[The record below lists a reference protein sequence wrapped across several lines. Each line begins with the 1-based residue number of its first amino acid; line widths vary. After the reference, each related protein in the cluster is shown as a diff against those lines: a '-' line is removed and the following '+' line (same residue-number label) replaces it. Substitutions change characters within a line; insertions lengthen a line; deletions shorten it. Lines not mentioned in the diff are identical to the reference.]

1 MNRKKAYVI
10 GTRVDKSLSPLIFNH
25 WFKKYNINAVYKH
38 KIIKEKNF
46 NKDIK
51 KILKEKNLVGVNIT
65 IPFKE
70 KAIKLLD
77 KMDKHSRTIG
87 AVNCITIKKK
97 KYYGTNT
104 DWKGFLEAYQKKRLK
119 HKKKINKKK
128 IILIGYGGAAKA
140 VLYGL
145 LQMGKYYKEN
155 TIVFNRTK
163 RKIQFSQF
171 SQKITHSIKKIK
183 DHTEDSYLIINT
195 TPRNVF
201 SDLKIKKIN
210 KSIEVCDIVY
220 KPKETK
226 FLKHFTNAKT
236 KVYGIDMLINQ
247 ARPCF
252 FSWFGIMPSEDSA
265 LKTKILKRIKG

>member
-10 GTRVDKSLSPLIFNH
+10 GTKVDKSLSPLIFNH
-25 WFKKYNINAVYKH
+25 WFKKYNIDAVYKH
-38 KIIKEKNF
+38 KTIKEKNF

-70 KAIKLLD
+70 KATKLLD
-77 KMDKHSRTIG
+77 KMDKHTRAIG
-87 AVNCITIKKK
+87 AVNCIIIKKK
-97 KYYGTNT
+97 KYCGINT
-104 DWKGFLEAYQKKRLK
+104 DWTGFVEAYQKKRPK
-119 HKKKINKKK
+119 HKKKTNKKK

-145 LQMGKYYKEN
+145 LQMGKHYREN
-155 TIVFNRTK
+155 IIVFNRTK
-163 RKIQFSQF
+163 RKIQFQKF
-171 SQKITHSIKKIK
+171 SQKTTLSIKKIK
-183 DHTEDSYLIINT
+183 DYTEDSFLIINT
-195 TPRNVF
+195 TPRNLF

-226 FLKHFTNAKT
+226 FLKHFTNAKA

-252 FSWFGIMPSEDSA
+252 FVWFGIMPSEDNV
-265 LKTKILKRIKG
+265 LKSKVAKRIKE